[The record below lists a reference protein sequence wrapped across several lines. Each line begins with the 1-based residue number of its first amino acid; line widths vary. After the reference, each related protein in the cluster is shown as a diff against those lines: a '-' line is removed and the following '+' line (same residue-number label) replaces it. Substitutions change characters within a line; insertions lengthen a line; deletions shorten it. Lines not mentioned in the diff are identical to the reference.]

1 MLKKKLSI
9 IISITVVI
17 LLFSFAL
24 ACNGSF
30 ANSRKI
36 DVVYEFGG
44 SAKEVSITYSNKN
57 GDTEQRNGIKNNQSI
72 QFQDVPINTFLYISS
87 QNQTDSGTIVVSIL
101 VNGKEWKSSESSGA
115 YAIATAS
122 GIYR

>member
-9 IISITVVI
+9 IISITGVI

-24 ACNGSF
+24 ACNGS
-30 ANSRKI
+30 SVRTI
-36 DVVYEFGG
+36 DVVYEFSG

-72 QFQDVPINTFLYISS
+72 QFQDVPINNFLYISS

-122 GIYR
+122 GIYRE

>member
-1 MLKKKLSI
+1 MRK
-9 IISITVVI
+9 I
-17 LLFSFAL
+17 LIPILAFILILSFAL

-30 ANSRKI
+30 ANSNKRTI
-36 DVVYEFGG
+36 DVVYEFSG
-44 SAKEVSITYSNKN
+44 SAEEVSITYSNKN
-57 GDTEQRNGIKNNQSI
+57 GDTEQRNGIKNNQLI

-87 QNQTDSGTIVVSIL
+87 QNQTDSGTVVVSIL

-122 GIYR
+122 GIYRE

>member
-1 MLKKKLSI
+1 MRK
-9 IISITVVI
+9 I
-17 LLFSFAL
+17 LIPILAFILILSFAL
-24 ACNGSF
+24 ACNGS
-30 ANSRKI
+30 KTI
-36 DVVYEFGG
+36 DVVYEFSG

-57 GDTEQRNGIKNNQSI
+57 GDTEQRNGIKNSQSI

-122 GIYR
+122 GIYGE